1 MNKLEEEE
9 DSSEE
14 DHFQPLTRWFNIFHN
29 FYSVTGMEQKSIWEL
44 VRKVKV
50 DWLLNENSVS
60 CNSYPYQGKM
70 FAKSN
75 LQDDEI
81 KDLLDDLDEA
91 DVFNDTATLSKEALP
106 NAVWEEGFRMFSFIA
121 YCPSDDMMKWT
132 KFYKDTIGQSPPRA
146 ILQKV
151 AQIFNRKVM
160 NGDDTKTEST
170 VYMAISKFVPFK
182 AGNATV
188 GLSREEELLK
198 NIDSPLLSSLK
209 GSLVGSRVDQ
219 FALNCL

>member
-1 MNKLEEEE
+1 
-9 DSSEE
+9 
-14 DHFQPLTRWFNIFHN
+14 
-29 FYSVTGMEQKSIWEL
+29 
-44 VRKVKV
+44 
-50 DWLLNENSVS
+50 
-60 CNSYPYQGKM
+60 
-70 FAKSN
+70 
-75 LQDDEI
+75 
-81 KDLLDDLDEA
+81 
-91 DVFNDTATLSKEALP
+91 
-106 NAVWEEGFRMFSFIA
+106 MFSFIA

-160 NGDDTKTEST
+160 NGNDTKTEST

-209 GSLVGSRVDQ
+209 GSLVSSGLIN
-219 FALNCL
+219 FP